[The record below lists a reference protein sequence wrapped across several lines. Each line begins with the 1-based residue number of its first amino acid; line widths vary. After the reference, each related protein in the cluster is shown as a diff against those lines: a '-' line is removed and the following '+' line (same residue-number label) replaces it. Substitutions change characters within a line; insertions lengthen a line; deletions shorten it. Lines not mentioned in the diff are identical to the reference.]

1 MDMLRR
7 GKNAEGSKKQLA
19 ALDKTGKFHYN
30 IQAIGVWRSLVSRL
44 VRVQEAAGSNPA
56 TPTIFPVTTFV
67 VAVFFHLSQL
77 LLKAGGISMLK
88 RIKNFVERE
97 TVLCIAA
104 GCAILTMFVIP
115 PDKEYLHYI
124 DFRVLC
130 LLLCLMAV
138 VAGLK
143 KIDLFHWLTYQLLH
157 RLHSGRALSVTLVLL
172 PFFSSMFVTND
183 VALIIFIP
191 FTLMLLDQLGC
202 KHRIIPVTVFQTIAA
217 NLGSMA
223 TPVGNPQNL
232 YLYAFYNMGVADF
245 FSVTLPLT
253 AVSLIALSIASI
265 PLLPRQ
271 LPEQATERASISST
285 KQLLIYLGLFVLCLL
300 TVFRIV
306 PYLLTTAI
314 TVMVLL
320 LVDRKLLKEID
331 YMLLLTFVCF
341 FTVSENLGRV
351 DAIRIFLQQLLQR
364 STLLTAVATS
374 QVISNVPAAVVLS
387 GFTDQW
393 RQMLAGVN
401 IGGLGTPIASLASL
415 ITIKFYMRWPNANIM
430 KFLGYFT
437 AANVIALAV
446 LLLFAQIM

>member
-1 MDMLRR
+1 ML
-7 GKNAEGSKKQLA
+7 SK
-19 ALDKTGKFHYN
+19 
-30 IQAIGVWRSLVSRL
+30 
-44 VRVQEAAGSNPA
+44 
-56 TPTIFPVTTFV
+56 
-67 VAVFFHLSQL
+67 
-77 LLKAGGISMLK
+77 
-88 RIKNFVERE
+88 IKNFIAKE
-97 TVLCIAA
+97 TVLCVAA
-104 GCAILTMFVIP
+104 ACAIATMFLVP
-115 PDKEYLHYI
+115 PDREYLHYI

-143 KIDLFHWLTYQLLH
+143 AIGIFNYLTYQLLH
-157 RLHSGRALSVTLVLL
+157 RIHSGRVLSVTLVLL
-172 PFFSSMFVTND
+172 PFFCSMFVTND

-191 FTLMLLDQLGC
+191 FTLMLLEQLGC
-202 KHRIIPVTVFQTIAA
+202 GSQIIPITVFQNIAA

-232 YLYAFYNMGVADF
+232 YLYAFYNMSIGDF

-253 AVSLIALSIASI
+253 AVSLVVLAAASI
-265 PLLPRQ
+265 PLLPRALPQQQ
-271 LPEQATERASISST
+271 LESATIKSI
-285 KQLLIYLGLFVLCLL
+285 KELAIYLALFVLCLL
-300 TVFRIV
+300 TVFRVVAYPI
-306 PYLLTTAI
+306 TTAV
-314 TVMVLL
+314 TVLVLL

-351 DAIRIFLQQLLQR
+351 DAIRTFLQQLLQANA
-364 STLLTAVATS
+364 LLTAVGTS

-415 ITIKFYMRWPNANIM
+415 ITMKFYMRWPGAKIM

-437 AANVIALAV
+437 VAKVAGLVI
-446 LLLFAQIM
+446 LLLFAQII

>member
-1 MDMLRR
+1 MR
-7 GKNAEGSKKQLA
+7 
-19 ALDKTGKFHYN
+19 
-30 IQAIGVWRSLVSRL
+30 
-44 VRVQEAAGSNPA
+44 
-56 TPTIFPVTTFV
+56 
-67 VAVFFHLSQL
+67 
-77 LLKAGGISMLK
+77 K
-88 RIKNFVERE
+88 RIKNFIARE
-97 TVLCIAA
+97 AVFCVAA

-124 DFRVLC
+124 DYRVLC

-143 KIDLFHWLTYQLLH
+143 TIGLFHWLTYQLLH
-157 RLHSGRALSVTLVLL
+157 RLHSGRALGVSLVLL

-202 KHRIIPVTVFQTIAA
+202 KHCIIPVTVFQTIAA

-232 YLYAFYNMGVADF
+232 YLYAFYNMSIGDF

-253 AVSLIALSIASI
+253 AVSLIALSAASI
-265 PLLPRQ
+265 PLLPHK
-271 LPEQATERASISST
+271 LPDQTIDKAGIHSV
-285 KQLLIYLGLFVLCLL
+285 KHLLIYLALFVLCLL

-314 TVMVLL
+314 TVVTLF

-351 DAIRIFLQQLLQR
+351 DGIRIFLQQLLQS
-364 STLLTAVATS
+364 STLFTAVATS

-393 RQMLAGVN
+393 KQLLSGVN

-415 ITIKFYMRWPNANIM
+415 ITIKFYMRWPGAKFIH
-430 KFLGYFT
+430 FLGYFT
-437 AANVIALAV
+437 IVNVISLAI
-446 LLLFAQIM
+446 LLLFTQMI